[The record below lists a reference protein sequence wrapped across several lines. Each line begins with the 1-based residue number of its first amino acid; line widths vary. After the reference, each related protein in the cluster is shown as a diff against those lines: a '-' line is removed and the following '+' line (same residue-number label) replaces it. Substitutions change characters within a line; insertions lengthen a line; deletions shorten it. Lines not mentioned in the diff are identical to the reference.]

1 MKDKCIIV
9 ELHYDPVRPSTT
21 VFIDG
26 RAVDQHDIYGFL
38 YPVRRCILQTWL
50 PASGSWSG
58 LRRQLEEL
66 ARGEPVKLVFYGRPI
81 DFEDVRAELGDDV
94 SFQLEENVEVYRNLL
109 DQAEQD
115 LAGVFT
121 SELEVSS
128 EPVVI
133 QRGSDLFPEEADE
146 MARVFTAGEK
156 KWLLVIDSEE
166 AFDSARRGD
175 GCCLV
180 KEPFLSGFATVDR
193 LPQLAGSMLRA
204 RDMVCCAVDSAEKR
218 EEMQIYVQQ
227 FPQITVRFVDERD
240 SGWKEELDAKYG
252 VPFRLRQRL
261 QRAIAGLDLLEQCY
275 QREQEFFSEYS
286 ALRKVVEN
294 GEVLKVKQRNQRV
307 YQLRWL
313 QLQRST
319 FERLKNALRKE
330 LSEQDEGRK

>member
-1 MKDKCIIV
+1 MKV

-21 VFIDG
+21 VFVDG
-26 RAVDQHDIYGFL
+26 RAVDRHNIYGFL

-50 PASGSWSG
+50 PASGSWNG

-66 ARGEPVKLVFYGRPI
+66 ARGEPVELAFYGRPI

-94 SFQLEENVEVYRNLL
+94 SFQLEENVEAYRKML

-115 LAGVFT
+115 MAGAFT
-121 SELEVSS
+121 SEQKVSS

-133 QRGSDLFPEEADE
+133 QRGSDLFPEETDE
-146 MARVFTAGEK
+146 MARLFASGEK

-166 AFDSARRGD
+166 AFDSARRGE

-180 KEPFLSGFATVDR
+180 KEPFLSGFAAVDR

-218 EEMQIYVQQ
+218 EELLVYARQ
-227 FPQITVRFVDERD
+227 FPQLAVRFVDERD
-240 SGWKEELDAKYG
+240 SGWKEALDAKYG

-261 QRAIAGLDLLEQCY
+261 QRAIAGLDLLERCY
-275 QREQEFFSEYS
+275 QREHEFSSEHS
-286 ALRKVVEN
+286 ALSKAVEN
-294 GEVLKVKQRNQRV
+294 GEALKVKQRNHRA

-319 FERLKNALRKE
+319 FERLKKALRKE
-330 LSEQDEGRK
+330 LSEQGEGRE